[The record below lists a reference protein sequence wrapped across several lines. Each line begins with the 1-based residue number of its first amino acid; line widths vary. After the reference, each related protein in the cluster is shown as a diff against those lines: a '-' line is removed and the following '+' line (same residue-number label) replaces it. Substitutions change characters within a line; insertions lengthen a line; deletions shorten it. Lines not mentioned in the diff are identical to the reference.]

1 MTTGDRLMCANGS
14 PWGRY
19 GCGTKEQPSCA
30 GCRAEADRM
39 QAEFWRDV
47 FFGRYDRFGYTPADR
62 EAQQARKVAAV

>member
-1 MTTGDRLMCANGS
+1 
-14 PWGRY
+14 
-19 GCGTKEQPSCA
+19 
-30 GCRAEADRM
+30 M